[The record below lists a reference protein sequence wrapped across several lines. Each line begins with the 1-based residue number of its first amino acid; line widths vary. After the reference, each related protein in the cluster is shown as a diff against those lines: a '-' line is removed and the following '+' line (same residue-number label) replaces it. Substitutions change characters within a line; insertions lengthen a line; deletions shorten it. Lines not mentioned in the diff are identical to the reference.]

1 MLGVPTGN
9 GEAIPAVGCVRI
21 CQGGSGMW
29 YVVQTMSGQEGQVKN
44 FIAKTVEPGLVQ
56 EAFIPRYEVMKR
68 VKGLWCKR
76 VEVLMPGYVFV
87 VTKSP
92 SKLKAQLRGVPRF
105 TRLLGNDD
113 MFTPLDDRDIA
124 FINAF
129 TSLEN
134 RTVEMSTGVV
144 EGDDVI
150 ILNGPLMGRAGW
162 IKKIDRH
169 KRLAYLE
176 VEMLGR
182 TTTVKLGLEI
192 VAKRC

>member
-1 MLGVPTGN
+1 
-9 GEAIPAVGCVRI
+9 
-21 CQGGSGMW
+21 MW
-29 YVVQTMSGQEGQVKN
+29 YVVQTMSGQEDQVKD

-68 VKGLWCKR
+68 IKGLWYKR
-76 VEVLMPGYVFV
+76 TEVLMPGYVFV
-87 VTKSP
+87 VTKNP
-92 SKLKAQLRGVPRF
+92 DKLKAQLRGVPRF
-105 TRLLGNDD
+105 TRLLGNGD

-129 TSLEN
+129 TSSEN

-150 ILNGPLMGRAGW
+150 ILNGPLMGHAGW